1 MRYDVH
7 IHEGGG
13 AMKEKPVYKSQ
24 CYCINL
30 RRAANAVT
38 DYYDAVLKDLGVSV
52 SQFSLLL
59 NLARMETANTSELAE
74 RVNLDRST
82 LVRNLKPLLE
92 RGLILDFAREG
103 ARSHKFAVSE
113 TGQALLEKGIP
124 QWEHAQETVKDYL
137 SPEDTETLL
146 RLLRK
151 LHELSV

>member
-24 CYCINL
+24 CYCMNL

-92 RGLILDFAREG
+92 RGLILDFAIEG

>member
-1 MRYDVH
+1 M
-7 IHEGGG
+7 
-13 AMKEKPVYKSQ
+13 
-24 CYCINL
+24 NL

-103 ARSHKFAVSE
+103 ARSHKFAVRE

>member
-1 MRYDVH
+1 M
-7 IHEGGG
+7 IEIP
-13 AMKEKPVYKSQ
+13 AYKSQ
-24 CYCINL
+24 CYCMNL
-30 RRAANAVT
+30 RQAGNVVT
-38 DYYDAVLKDLGVSV
+38 NSQDAGLKRSRVLKDLGVSV

>member
-1 MRYDVH
+1 M
-7 IHEGGG
+7 
-13 AMKEKPVYKSQ
+13 
-24 CYCINL
+24 NL

-92 RGLILDFAREG
+92 RGLILDFARED

>member
-1 MRYDVH
+1 
-7 IHEGGG
+7 
-13 AMKEKPVYKSQ
+13 MKEKPAYKSQ
-24 CYCINL
+24 CYCMNL

-124 QWEHAQETVKDYL
+124 QWEHAQETVKD
-137 SPEDTETLL
+137 
-146 RLLRK
+146 
-151 LHELSV
+151 